1 MNMWDFI
8 GKEIHMNFCAYVL
21 VCLQLQEYLWNK
33 WKYELGNMLLMEA
46 ILTELLMA
54 WNTLIYLLHIFDLLF
69 NISIEPLID
78 FGIIRRGNEFS
89 RHDTESPKR

>member
-1 MNMWDFI
+1 
-8 GKEIHMNFCAYVL
+8 
-21 VCLQLQEYLWNK
+21 
-33 WKYELGNMLLMEA
+33 MEA

-54 WNTLIYLLHIFDLLF
+54 WNTLIHLLHIFDLLL

>member
-1 MNMWDFI
+1 MKIRISTLRKLCIRIIN
-8 GKEIHMNFCAYVL
+8 
-21 VCLQLQEYLWNK
+21 YLDDI
-33 WKYELGNMLLMEA
+33 LLMEA

-54 WNTLIYLLHIFDLLF
+54 WNTLIYLLHIFDLLL

>member
-1 MNMWDFI
+1 
-8 GKEIHMNFCAYVL
+8 
-21 VCLQLQEYLWNK
+21 
-33 WKYELGNMLLMEA
+33 MEA